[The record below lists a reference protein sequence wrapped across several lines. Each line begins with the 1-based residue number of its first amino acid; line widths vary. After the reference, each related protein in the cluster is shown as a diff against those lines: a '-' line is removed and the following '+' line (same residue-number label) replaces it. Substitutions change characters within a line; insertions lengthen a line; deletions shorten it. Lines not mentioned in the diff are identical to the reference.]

1 MTSRSNDETIEL
13 KRFDKMLLTRDRG
26 ERVRTKAERALAA
39 GQDVVFDFSEVDV
52 VTPSFADE
60 VFGDLAV
67 ALGKES
73 LRARIRVVHASKE
86 VRHLLAVVVANRLR
100 ENGGPSAAEST
111 RAQ

>member
-1 MTSRSNDETIEL
+1 MTSRPNAETIEL
-13 KRFDKMLLTRDRG
+13 KRVDKMLLTRDRG
-26 ERVRTKAERALAA
+26 ERVRTKAEKALAA
-39 GQDVVFDFSEVDV
+39 GHDVVFDFAEVDV

-67 ALGKES
+67 ALGRER

-100 ENGGPSAAEST
+100 ENGSPSAAEST
-111 RAQ
+111 RTR